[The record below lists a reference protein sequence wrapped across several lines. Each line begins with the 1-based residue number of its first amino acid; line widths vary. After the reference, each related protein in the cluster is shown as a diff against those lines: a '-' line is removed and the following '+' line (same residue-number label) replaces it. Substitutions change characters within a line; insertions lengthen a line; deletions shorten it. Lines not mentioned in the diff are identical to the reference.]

1 MGYGKCGVSLR
12 SANVIC
18 TEELN
23 KPAAKWGSV
32 QYPIIIRFALYYF
45 LIYINFDSYG
55 RGIRKIIIFA
65 NQYQRIIFHMHD
77 YKDKLKNITTFIF
90 DFDGVLSDG
99 KIWVLPDGDQLRAT
113 GVKDGYALQYAL
125 RKGYKV
131 AVISGGI
138 SESMRLRYKNF
149 PGMEIYLQV
158 HNKVKV
164 YNEYL
169 NKYGLSREEV
179 MMMGDDI
186 PDYEI
191 MQLSGLK
198 CCPADAAE
206 EIKAIA
212 DYVSVKKGGD
222 GAARDIIEQTL
233 KAQGRWFEKDACLW

>member
-1 MGYGKCGVSLR
+1 M
-12 SANVIC
+12 
-18 TEELN
+18 
-23 KPAAKWGSV
+23 
-32 QYPIIIRFALYYF
+32 Q
-45 LIYINFDSYG
+45 
-55 RGIRKIIIFA
+55 
-65 NQYQRIIFHMHD
+65 D

-125 RKGYKV
+125 RKGYRV
-131 AVISGGI
+131 AVISGGY

-149 PGMEIYLQV
+149 SGMEIFLQV
-158 HNKVKV
+158 RNKVKV

-169 NKYGLSREEV
+169 DKYGLSREEV

-222 GAARDIIEQTL
+222 GAARDVIEQTL
-233 KAQGRWFEKDACLW
+233 KAQGRWFEKDACIW

>member
-1 MGYGKCGVSLR
+1 
-12 SANVIC
+12 
-18 TEELN
+18 
-23 KPAAKWGSV
+23 
-32 QYPIIIRFALYYF
+32 
-45 LIYINFDSYG
+45 
-55 RGIRKIIIFA
+55 
-65 NQYQRIIFHMHD
+65 MHD
-77 YKDKLKNITTFIF
+77 YTDKLKNITTFIF

-125 RKGYKV
+125 RKGYRV

-169 NKYGLSREEV
+169 DKYGLSREEV

-233 KAQGRWFEKDACLW
+233 KAQGRWFEKDACVW

>member
-1 MGYGKCGVSLR
+1 M
-12 SANVIC
+12 
-18 TEELN
+18 T
-23 KPAAKWGSV
+23 
-32 QYPIIIRFALYYF
+32 
-45 LIYINFDSYG
+45 
-55 RGIRKIIIFA
+55 
-65 NQYQRIIFHMHD
+65 D
-77 YKDKLKNITTFIF
+77 YRDKLKNITTFIF

-125 RKGYKV
+125 RKGYRV
-131 AVISGGI
+131 AVISGGY

-149 PGMEIYLQV
+149 PGMEIFLQV
-158 HNKVKV
+158 RNKVKV
-164 YNEYL
+164 YHEYL
-169 NKYGLSREEV
+169 DKYGLSRDEV

-233 KAQGRWFEKDACLW
+233 KAQDRWFEKDACIW

>member
-1 MGYGKCGVSLR
+1 M
-12 SANVIC
+12 N
-18 TEELN
+18 
-23 KPAAKWGSV
+23 
-32 QYPIIIRFALYYF
+32 
-45 LIYINFDSYG
+45 
-55 RGIRKIIIFA
+55 
-65 NQYQRIIFHMHD
+65 D
-77 YKDKLKNITTFIF
+77 YRDKLKNITTFIF

-125 RKGYKV
+125 RKGYRV
-131 AVISGGI
+131 AVISGGY

-149 PGMEIYLQV
+149 PGMEIFLQV
-158 HNKVKV
+158 RNKVKV

-169 NKYGLSREEV
+169 DKYGLSREEV

-212 DYVSVKKGGD
+212 DYVSVKKGGE
-222 GAARDIIEQTL
+222 GAARDVIEQTL
-233 KAQGRWFEKDACLW
+233 KAQGRWFEKDACIW

>member
-1 MGYGKCGVSLR
+1 MQIY
-12 SANVIC
+12 NI
-18 TEELN
+18 
-23 KPAAKWGSV
+23 
-32 QYPIIIRFALYYF
+32 F
-45 LIYINFDSYG
+45 LIYDFLKKTVLNYTNFDSYG
-55 RGIRKIIIFA
+55 SSVRKIIIFA
-65 NQYQRIIFHMHD
+65 NQYQRITFHMHD

-125 RKGYKV
+125 RKGYRV
-131 AVISGGI
+131 AVISGGY

-149 PGMEIYLQV
+149 PGMEIFLQV
-158 HNKVKV
+158 RNKVKV

-233 KAQGRWFEKDACLW
+233 KAQGRWFEKDACIW

>member
-1 MGYGKCGVSLR
+1 MNNYR
-12 SANVIC
+12 
-18 TEELN
+18 
-23 KPAAKWGSV
+23 
-32 QYPIIIRFALYYF
+32 
-45 LIYINFDSYG
+45 
-55 RGIRKIIIFA
+55 
-65 NQYQRIIFHMHD
+65 
-77 YKDKLKNITTFIF
+77 DKLKNITTFIF

-125 RKGYKV
+125 RKGYRV

-164 YNEYL
+164 YYEYL
-169 NKYGLSREEV
+169 AKYNLSREEV

-233 KAQGRWFEKDACLW
+233 KAQDRWFEKDACIW